1 MLQLREPLSA
11 RTDVMIVT
19 LCSYVDSMLALVELD
34 GLRNSL
40 VGVGSGGGADAGLSS
55 EQVRRWPGPALS
67 D

>member
-1 MLQLREPLSA
+1 
-11 RTDVMIVT
+11 MIVT